1 MEFHFIASM
10 EKKKSEDK
18 SIRHLFSFLIIPLSS
33 RKAVIEALANFAQ
46 YYVIELFQ
54 SHNVSHYVTIVILQ
68 IICIEAS
75 NDVVLFQV
83 IDIPVDHLASRFP
96 KST

>member
-1 MEFHFIASM
+1 MAQN
-10 EKKKSEDK
+10 
-18 SIRHLFSFLIIPLSS
+18 RH
-33 RKAVIEALANFAQ
+33 KFAQ

-83 IDIPVDHLASRFP
+83 IDIPVDDLLRKNQA
-96 KST
+96 K